1 MHEFASVYDDLV
13 AEWQMDAGPR
23 LAIIHARRV
32 TAVALRLAPPIELK
46 QVVCIDGQ
54 NVRQL
59 DGTRADSQVHELLDV
74 DLAR

>member
-1 MHEFASVYDDLV
+1 
-13 AEWQMDAGPR
+13 MDAGPR
-23 LAIIHARRV
+23 LAIIHAHRV
-32 TAVALRLAPPIELK
+32 TAVALRLTAPIKLK
-46 QVVCIDGQ
+46 QVVCIYGQ